1 MWRVIILFSL
11 ILYSPI
17 FINCMRRFF
26 NDGLQD
32 QYEADPDFKK
42 KVEHSEEEYLKY
54 MQNAKSMSKE
64 NIMTESFLEQYL
76 CNKN

>member
-1 MWRVIILFSL
+1 
-11 ILYSPI
+11 
-17 FINCMRRFF
+17 MRRFF